1 MHLISLVG
9 SIGHTLS
16 RNKVRALLMMAGVMI
31 GIAALT
37 TLSSVGE
44 STRRETMK
52 RFRNMLGTADTII
65 IRPGSGKNRG
75 MVTLANADPTLTFSD
90 ADAIG
95 QLTGIR
101 QVAELQDA
109 FDVDVTWR
117 DRTRTPAIFGVSPN
131 WLDLRGDEI
140 AEGSFIST
148 EDNRSMARV
157 AVLGADARKDLL
169 PNDDPIGKTI
179 RIGDVPFQI
188 VGVLTP
194 RGAGPGGASLDNLIL
209 VPVSTASRR
218 LFNRDFLTM
227 LIAQISDPE
236 QSDVALTRI
245 RDLLRSRH
253 RLQHDALDNFTLTSP
268 RAIMAQVTALGS
280 KLRTLLLVLS
290 IVATAISGVVILSL
304 TLIGV
309 SERRREIGV
318 RRAVGAARSAILT
331 QFLLEALCLAVA
343 GGFLGILLGVG
354 GTQIVSRWQHLPFL
368 VEVRTV
374 AVAGLISLGLG
385 IIAGIYPAWKAS
397 RVDPVEALRT

>member
-9 SIGHTLS
+9 SIGRTLS

-44 STRRETMK
+44 STRRETIK

-75 MVTLANADPTLTFSD
+75 MVTPANADPTLTFND
-90 ADAIG
+90 AEAIG
-95 QLTGIR
+95 QLSGIR

-131 WLDLRGDEI
+131 WLNLRGDEI
-140 AEGSFIST
+140 AEGSFISMD
-148 EDNRSMARV
+148 DNRSMARV
-157 AVLGADARKDLL
+157 AVLGADARNDLF
-169 PNDDPIGKTI
+169 PTEDPIGKTI
-179 RIGDVPFQI
+179 RVGDVPFQI
-188 VGVLTP
+188 VGILAP
-194 RGAGPGGASLDNLIL
+194 HGAGPGGASLDNLIL

-227 LIAQISDPE
+227 LIVQISDPE
-236 QSDVALTRI
+236 QSDAALARI

-253 RLQHDALDNFTLTSP
+253 RLPHDALDNFTLTSP

-280 KLRTLLLVLS
+280 QLRTLLIVLS
-290 IVATAISGVVILSL
+290 ILATAIGGVVILSL

-318 RRAVGAARSAILT
+318 RRAVGAARWAILT
-331 QFLLEALCLAVA
+331 QFLLEALCLAML
-343 GGFLGILLGVG
+343 GGGLGIFLGIG

-368 VEVRTV
+368 INGRTMLV
-374 AVAGLISLGLG
+374 DALISISLG
-385 IIAGIYPAWKAS
+385 IVTGIYPAWKAS

>member
-1 MHLISLVG
+1 MHLLSLAGSVG
-9 SIGHTLS
+9 RTLS

-90 ADAIG
+90 ADALG
-95 QLTGIR
+95 QLSGIR

-148 EDNRSMARV
+148 DDNRSMARV
-157 AVLGADARKDLL
+157 AVLGADARNDLF

-227 LIAQISDPE
+227 LIVQISDPE

-253 RLQHDALDNFTLTSP
+253 HLPHDALDNFTLTSP

-290 IVATAISGVVILSL
+290 ILATAIGGVVILSL

-343 GGFLGILLGVG
+343 GGFLGILIGVG

-368 VEVRTV
+368 IDRRSVVV
-374 AVAGLISLGLG
+374 AALISLGLG
-385 IIAGIYPAWKAS
+385 ILAGIYPAWKAS

>member
-9 SIGHTLS
+9 SIGRTLS

-44 STRRETMK
+44 STRRETIK

-75 MVTLANADPTLTFSD
+75 MVTLANADPTLTFND
-90 ADAIG
+90 AEAIG
-95 QLTGIR
+95 QLSGIR

-131 WLDLRGDEI
+131 WLNLRGDEI
-140 AEGSFIST
+140 AEGSFISMD
-148 EDNRSMARV
+148 DNRSMARV
-157 AVLGADARKDLL
+157 AVLGADARDDLF
-169 PNDDPIGKTI
+169 PTEDPIGKTI
-179 RIGDVPFQI
+179 RVGDVPFQI
-188 VGVLTP
+188 VGILAP
-194 RGAGPGGASLDNLIL
+194 HGAGPGGASLDNLIL

-227 LIAQISDPE
+227 LIVQISDPE
-236 QSDVALTRI
+236 QSDAALVRI

-253 RLQHDALDNFTLTSP
+253 RLPHDALDNFTLTSP

-280 KLRTLLLVLS
+280 QLRTLLIVLS
-290 IVATAISGVVILSL
+290 ILATAIGGVVILSL

-318 RRAVGAARSAILT
+318 RRAVGAARWAILT
-331 QFLLEALCLAVA
+331 QFLLEALCLAIL
-343 GGFLGILLGVG
+343 GGGLGIFLGIG

-368 VEVRTV
+368 IDGRTMLV
-374 AVAGLISLGLG
+374 DALISISLG
-385 IIAGIYPAWKAS
+385 IVAGIYPAWKAS